1 MTIDDC
7 IELYC
12 AAWNEPLATRRMA
25 MLAPIWTDDT
35 QYTDP
40 TVHAVGRQ
48 ALSDH
53 IDGVLARL
61 PGSVVVC
68 TTALDV
74 HHDVLRFG
82 WKRVLADGSVR
93 VEGIDIVEFAA
104 DHTLRRVIGFFGPMA
119 PGEPNP

>member
-1 MTIDDC
+1 MTLDDRID
-7 IELYC
+7 LYC
-12 AAWNEPLATRRMA
+12 AAWNEPLATRRVA
-25 MLAPIWTDDT
+25 MLVPIWTDDT

-40 TVHAVGRQ
+40 TVHAVGRK

-104 DHTLRRVIGFFGPMA
+104 DHTLRRVVGFFGPMA
-119 PGEPNP
+119 PTGRAP